1 SIGTRERRP
10 VAHHRAARSV
20 PRGAAAVIAIRRIYV
35 YLLAFAG
42 LVMLVLGVANLGQVV
57 IQAVASPTAAGTA
70 FLRDEVSRWG
80 AAALIGL
87 PVWLVHWWWAQR
99 LAGGSVDER
108 ASVLRRLYLYA
119 SLSVGLIATAGGTHG
134 LLSEAIDG

>member
-1 SIGTRERRP
+1 M
-10 VAHHRAARSV
+10 
-20 PRGAAAVIAIRRIYV
+20 IAIRRIYV

-57 IQAVASPTAAGTA
+57 IQALAAPNQTRGA

-87 PVWLVHWWWAQR
+87 PVGWTPWWAQR
-99 LAGGSVDER
+99 LAGGSIDER

-119 SLSVGLIATAGGTHG
+119 SLAVG
-134 LLSEAIDG
+134 